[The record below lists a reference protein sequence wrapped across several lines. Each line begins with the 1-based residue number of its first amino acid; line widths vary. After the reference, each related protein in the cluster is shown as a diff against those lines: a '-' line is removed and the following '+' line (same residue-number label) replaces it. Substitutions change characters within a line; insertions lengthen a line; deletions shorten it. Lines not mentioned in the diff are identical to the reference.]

1 MTSEITVAWL
11 AQVTGGELRQRKSI
25 AVTGFSIDSR
35 TLKPGELFIALRG
48 ERTDGHLFLEEAFR
62 RGASGALVS
71 SDVKLEQD
79 FYNIIR
85 VDDTKVALQAI
96 ARAYRRGFEIPIIGI
111 TGSSGKTTTKELLF
125 AILAK
130 RFAVHRSPGNYN
142 TEYGLPLAILGM
154 SPDTDMGVFELGV
167 QRPGEV
173 GQLAKIL
180 KPTAGIITGIGD
192 AHLGFF
198 RNRQELAES
207 KWELITRL
215 PQDGLAVLNLDC
227 PHLRER
233 MEQHDRL
240 VGFGIDHR
248 VDYRAPE
255 IDDAGLGG
263 LRLALE
269 SPQGRFSIESKL
281 LGRFNVYNI
290 LAATAAALELGASLQ
305 DVQEAVARF
314 RPLPHRMEL
323 RRSPVGLL
331 IDDSY
336 NANPSSTKEALA
348 TVAKLRSSRRK
359 IFIFGDILELGELT
373 VEAHRGIAEVIDE
386 LGVDLVFTFGELA
399 GETGRALLERGWDER
414 VTMAKDRDELKEALL
429 SRLDDDRNLILI
441 KGSRAMELDR
451 LVESL
456 L

>member
-248 VDYRAPE
+248 ADYRAPE